1 MRNADKKHSFNKS
14 HNLQLRQVIL
24 SQIEQTLKKERLSIA
39 DVCYFMQSVRL
50 LIEIDGTKT
59 KYKTTNHYCNWL
71 LHKELN
77 RSNSPVIIQEV
88 VNSFQ
93 CFTSENDLIKRINQA
108 ISLKNLI
115 TELKEILWLNMSD
128 KVTVS
133 KTDYEEFW
141 LSFIHKLLTQL
152 LFRPLKV
159 NKQDINLGIINLSVY
174 GIQIADFKN
183 DFKIELLSKE
193 LEKKDKR
200 FLIEIAL
207 FQ

>member
-1 MRNADKKHSFNKS
+1 MK
-14 HNLQLRQVIL
+14 
-24 SQIEQTLKKERLSIA
+24 QTLKKERLSIA

-77 RSNSPVIIQEV
+77 SSNSPVIIQEV
-88 VNSFQ
+88 VNSFHY
-93 CFTSENDLIKRINQA
+93 FTSEIDLIKRINQA

-133 KTDYEEFW
+133 KIEEFW

-159 NKQDINLGIINLSVY
+159 YKQDINLGIIDLSVY

-183 DFKIELLSKE
+183 DFKIELL
-193 LEKKDKR
+193 
-200 FLIEIAL
+200 
-207 FQ
+207 